1 MHIDSY
7 VEYRYWSPYT
17 YTNIIFHFFA
27 LTSRKLK
34 NVHAFTKLY
43 FCREKHSNKHESQY
57 MLLLDTGLASSI
69 LGVTLKETTAKV
81 VVINCPKRRPMPIEY
96 IPAYFLSCICKNIGI
111 YSLHLHFFSFFCLE
125 YKTEFFS
132 QAQKS
137 FYSKSKKEKKTAYV
151 PFQLQT
157 NYQKCFC
164 NF

>member
-96 IPAYFLSCICKNIGI
+96 IPAYFLSCICKSIGT